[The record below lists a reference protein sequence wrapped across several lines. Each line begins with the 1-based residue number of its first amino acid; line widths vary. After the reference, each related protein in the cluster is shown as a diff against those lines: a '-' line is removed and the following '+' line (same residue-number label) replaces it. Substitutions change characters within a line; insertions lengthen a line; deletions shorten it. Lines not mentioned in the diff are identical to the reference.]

1 MEKYKIC
8 PNPACKKHN
17 KPKAIECAWCE
28 MPLTGVKVTDD
39 ETEAARQKTQEER
52 AKAWE
57 EQSESQVAS
66 ANITGKMTRI
76 CESCGQHNPPNARKC
91 TACGEDISDIVPTQ
105 DGAQM
110 QPEIKVRYRLKSLD
124 GGFVYE
130 IPEDGAVVGRENKL
144 SEYLTGKSYVSRRHA
159 ALRIAD
165 DKLFVKNLN
174 TMNHT
179 YVNNARIEND
189 TETEVHSG
197 DEIGFGGNIT
207 NGKRQ
212 ELAAYF
218 IVEEY

>member
-39 ETEAARQKTQEER
+39 ETEAVRQKTQEER
-52 AKAWE
+52 AKLQE
-57 EQSESQVAS
+57 EQSESPVAS
-66 ANITGKMTRI
+66 ANITGKMARI
-76 CESCGQHNPPNARKC
+76 CENCGQHNPPNARKC
-91 TACGEDISDIVPTQ
+91 TSCGDDISDIIPTQ
-105 DGAQM
+105 DGIQTQDA
-110 QPEIKVRYRLKSLD
+110 IKTKYRLKSLD

-130 IPEDGAVVGRENKL
+130 IPEDGAVVGRENEL
-144 SEYLTGKSYVSRRHA
+144 SEYLSGKSYVSRRHA
-159 ALRIAD
+159 ELRIAE

-174 TMNHT
+174 AMNHT

-218 IVEEY
+218 IVEQY

>member
-8 PNPACKKHN
+8 PNPACEKHN

-39 ETEAARQKTQEER
+39 ETEAVRQKTQEER
-52 AKAWE
+52 AKLQE
-57 EQSESQVAS
+57 EQSESPVAS

-76 CESCGQHNPPNARKC
+76 CENCGQHNPPNARKC
-91 TACGEDISDIVPTQ
+91 TSCGDDISDIIPTQ
-105 DGAQM
+105 DGTQTQDA
-110 QPEIKVRYRLKSLD
+110 IKTKYRLKSLD

-130 IPEDGAVVGRENKL
+130 IPEDGAVVGRENEL
-144 SEYLTGKSYVSRRHA
+144 SEYLSGKSYVSRRHA
-159 ALRIAD
+159 ELRIAE

-218 IVEEY
+218 IVEKY